1 LILWWRVILVV
12 VAPLIIGAIGI
23 VWTAIAAAKLAMQ
36 RGNRPRCAGCAYPVS
51 GLSVSTC
58 PECGANLAADGAVF
72 LGIEPKIVRW
82 RVGAAA
88 LVWSLGV
95 VVVYAAAFWAI
106 GTYFPSPNAYSG
118 TLKLQAAPT
127 SVDVLSLSFDGVSS
141 SPASPAQRIT
151 LSFHPTGQ
159 SGPGPNVPTLTI
171 DPALPPSQAELESWL
186 RTSGYSGDDQSLPID
201 AALVAEAIASLG
213 ASTTSI
219 AAGGSSIVISGSRL
233 PSGFT
238 VFLVNFSIL
247 VAFVIWVYG
256 LRRLASGRSL
266 AWLHQPG
273 AARERNDA

>member
-1 LILWWRVILVV
+1 MLWWRVILVV
-12 VAPLIIGAIGI
+12 VVPLIIGAVGI
-23 VWTAIAAAKLAMQ
+23 VWTAIAAAKLAKL
-36 RGNRPRCAGCAYPVS
+36 RGNRPRCAGCGYSVS

-58 PECGANLAADGAVF
+58 PECGAKLATDGAVF

-88 LVWSLGV
+88 LVWSLGL
-95 VVVYAAAFWAI
+95 VVVYSASFWAI

-159 SGPGPNVPTLTI
+159 TAPAPNAPTLTI

-186 RTSGYSGDDQSLPID
+186 RTSGYPGDTLSLPVD
-201 AALVAEAIASLG
+201 AALVVEAIASLG
-213 ASTTSI
+213 ISTTSI
-219 AAGGSSIVISGSRL
+219 AAGGSSIFISGSKL
-233 PSGFT
+233 PSRFT
-238 VFLVNFSIL
+238 VLLVNFSIL
-247 VAFVIWVYG
+247 VAIFIWVYG

-266 AWLHQPG
+266 SWLHQPG
-273 AARERNDA
+273 PARERNNA